1 MVVQQHVFNST
12 TEQEKVKLTNSVL
25 DFISKMINEI
35 QQFLSEIIGQN
46 NTQKTIED
54 VINFTKG
61 NFSEELDAKIKNK
74 IFEQG
79 VILEASLKREQT
91 NNIE

>member
-1 MVVQQHVFNST
+1 MKYNNFY
-12 TEQEKVKLTNSVL
+12 L
-25 DFISKMINEI
+25 
-35 QQFLSEIIGQN
+35 EIIGQN

-61 NFSEELDAKIKNK
+61 NFSEELDKNKNK

-79 VILEASLKREQT
+79 VILEASLKENKLIILQKAEIAYHT
-91 NNIE
+91 YQ